1 MKKEKLINERCNH
14 METKQLNANQKQAV
28 EMPLG
33 ATMVI
38 AGPGSGKTFVIT
50 ERVRYMISHLQCQP
64 QHILVITFTKAAAE
78 EMKGRYLKATHQT
91 GVTFGTFHSVFYR
104 MLRKAD
110 PNRYALERLIS
121 EDKKRQVI
129 EKIYQG
135 MDTGDAYEDF
145 IEVFLGHLTLM
156 TNQLIQPKYYNPDGI
171 SKEVFL
177 KVFNSYEQYKERHGL
192 FDFDDM
198 LVHTYYLLRNDSHI
212 LTFYQSK
219 YKHILID
226 EFQDINCVQFEIIK
240 LLSSRH
246 TDLFVV
252 GDDDQ
257 SIYQFRGAKP
267 EFLLSFEEYFNPVQ
281 KIILD
286 VNYRSTPNILR
297 YSNSLIG
304 YNINRYEKIMHAAH
318 IEGDKPIVTYCED
331 AKEQASLV
339 LKEILKLNAA
349 GLPLKECAIIYRTNI
364 QARPLIEALRTV
376 QIPFIIKDAMVTLY
390 DQWMTKDILA
400 YLHLAYNIEDSE
412 RLLQI
417 INRPTRYISK
427 LALED
432 ARKKGGNLLKN
443 LLESDLLS
451 RLQKDRI
458 EELIFN
464 LQRLKTLTLKEAIP
478 YIRHTIG
485 YEKYLIE
492 YAAYRK
498 IPSEGLVN
506 MLLELEDSAREY
518 ACVEEWEEALYAIS
532 MSVKQSSRQK
542 GHDALTLTTMHSAKG
557 LEFGAVFII
566 DILDGVIPH
575 SKSLSDTQVEEER
588 RLFYVALTRA
598 KERLYLYIPKNRYQ
612 KKAESS
618 PFILETLTPKITLK
632 EGDCIKHKMYGQG
645 KVVKLDGSKAFIR
658 FKNGQKVVDYM
669 YCIKHHLLSREEKNE
684 SSKDKQKR

>member
-1 MKKEKLINERCNH
+1 
-14 METKQLNANQKQAV
+14 METKQLNVNQKRAV

-50 ERVRYMISHLQCQP
+50 ERVRYMINKLQCQP

-78 EMKGRYLKATHQT
+78 EMKGRYLQLMPYT

-104 MLRKAD
+104 ILRKFD
-110 PNRYALERLIS
+110 PNRYDLERLIS

-129 EKIYQG
+129 EKIYQSIE
-135 MDTGDAYEDF
+135 TAEHYEDF
-145 IEVFLGHLTLM
+145 IEVFLEHLTLM

-177 KVFNSYEQYKERHGL
+177 SVFKRYEHYKEQHGL

-198 LVHTYYLLRNDSHI
+198 LVHTYHLLKNDPH
-212 LTFYQSK
+212 LLMFYQSK

-240 LLSSRH
+240 LLCDRH
-246 TDLFVV
+246 HDLFVV

-281 KIILD
+281 KVILD
-286 VNYRSTPNILR
+286 TNYRSTPNILR

-304 YNINRYEKIMHAAH
+304 YNMNRYEKIMHATH
-318 IEGDKPIVTYCED
+318 QEGDKPTLIYCED
-331 AKEQASLV
+331 AKEQANLV
-339 LKEILKLNAA
+339 LKEILKLNRE
-349 GLPLKECAIIYRTNI
+349 GFPLKECAIIYRTNI
-364 QARPLIEALRTV
+364 QARPLIEALRTI

-390 DQWMTKDILA
+390 DQWMTKDILS
-400 YLHLAYNIEDSE
+400 YLHLAYNIEDST

-427 LALED
+427 AALEE
-432 ARKKGGNLLKN
+432 ARRKDGSLVKN
-443 LLESDLLS
+443 LLTSDLLS
-451 RLQKDRI
+451 SHQKDRI
-458 EELIFN
+458 EELVFN
-464 LQRLKTLTLKEAIP
+464 LQRLKNMSLKEAIP

-485 YEKYLIE
+485 YEKYLLE
-492 YAAYRK
+492 YANYRK

-518 ACVEEWEEALYAIS
+518 RCAEEWEEALYAIS

-566 DILDGVIPH
+566 DILEGVIPH
-575 SKSLSDTQVEEER
+575 NKSLSDTQIEEER

-598 KERLYLYIPKNRYQ
+598 KEKLYLYIPKNRYQ

-618 PFILETLTPKITLK
+618 PFILEILTPKITLK
-632 EGDCIKHKMYGQG
+632 EGDCIKHKMYGKG
-645 KVVKLDGSKAFIR
+645 RVMKLEGSKAFIR
-658 FKNGQKVVDYM
+658 FKSGQKVVDYL
-669 YCIKHHLLSREEKNE
+669 YCMKHHLLSREEKNE
-684 SSKDKQKR
+684 NTEKK

>member
-1 MKKEKLINERCNH
+1 MNH
-14 METKQLNANQKQAV
+14 METKHLNSNQQQAV

-33 ATMVI
+33 AIMVI

-50 ERVRYMISHLQCQP
+50 ERVRYMISQLNCNP
-64 QHILVITFTKAAAE
+64 SHILVITFTKAAAQ
-78 EMKGRYLKATHQT
+78 EMKSRYLAAHHQV
-91 GVTFGTFHSVFYR
+91 GVTFGTFHSIFYR
-104 MLRKAD
+104 ILRNAHPK
-110 PNRYALERLIS
+110 RYDLENLIS
-121 EDKKRQVI
+121 EDKKRYVI

-135 MDTGDAYEDF
+135 LDTGDSYEDF

-177 KVFNSYEQYKERHGL
+177 KVLNGYEQYKERHEL

-198 LVHTYYLLRNDSHI
+198 LVHTYYLLKNEPN
-212 LTFYQSK
+212 LLAFYQSK
-219 YKHILID
+219 YRHILID

-240 LLSSRH
+240 LLSEKSP
-246 TDLFVV
+246 DLFVV

-267 EFLLSFEEYFNPVQ
+267 EFLLSFEEYFKPVQ

-286 VNYRSTPNILR
+286 TNYRSTPNILR

-304 YNINRYEKIMHAAH
+304 YNVNRYEKVMHAAH
-318 IEGDKPIVTYCED
+318 MEGEKPVLTYCED
-331 AKEQASLV
+331 AKEQATLV
-339 LKEILKLNAA
+339 LKEVLKLNAA
-349 GLPLKECAIIYRTNI
+349 GLPLNECAIIYRTNI
-364 QARPLIEALRTV
+364 QARPLIEALRIA
-376 QIPFIIKDAMVTLY
+376 QLPFVIKDAMVTLY

-400 YLHLAYNIEDSE
+400 YLHLAHNIEDGE
-412 RLLQI
+412 KLIQI
-417 INRPTRYISK
+417 LNRPTRYMSK

-432 ARKKGGNLLKN
+432 ARKKGGSLLKN
-443 LLESDLLS
+443 LLDSDLLS

-464 LQRLKTLTLKEAIP
+464 LQRLKVLPLKEAIP

-485 YEKYLIE
+485 YEKYLTE

-498 IPSEGLVN
+498 IPVEGLIN
-506 MLLELEDSAREY
+506 MLLELEDSARDY
-518 ACVEEWEEALYAIS
+518 ANVTEWEEALYAIS
-532 MSVKQSSRQK
+532 MSVKQHSRHK

-566 DILDGVIPH
+566 DILEGVIPH
-575 SKSLSDTQVEEER
+575 NKSLSEVQIEEER

-598 KERLYLYIPKNRYQ
+598 KEKLYLYIPKNRYQ

-618 PFILETLTPKITLK
+618 PFILETLTPKLILK
-632 EGDCIKHKMYGQG
+632 EGDCVKHKIYGQG
-645 KVVKLDGSKAFIR
+645 IISKLDGSKAFIR
-658 FKNGQKVVDYM
+658 FKGEQKVVDYI

-684 SSKDKQKR
+684 SSKDK